1 LLKIHPE
8 NCFQKLSIN
17 SNRLQ
22 QLIWSTLKILKSHFL
37 QAIENRKR
45 LNCVNEKMIVKA
57 PFITRRLHLG
67 LPALWW
73 RCAERRKVSCRG
85 ALTAA
90 PAIGGRRPQSRRHC
104 MPAVAAN
111 PCAPASSS
119 VLGFPA
125 NFLTQ
130 KLGGKIYAGVAAA
143 TSALSQL
150 KRTGRRLS
158 VHPFHLRPLV
168 DNVGVYRCT

>member
-1 LLKIHPE
+1 LQ
-8 NCFQKLSIN
+8 NYLSIATGCN
-17 SNRLQ
+17 NLSGPHLKFPNPTFC
-22 QLIWSTLKILKSHFL
+22 TLSKIK
-37 QAIENRKR
+37 NY
-45 LNCVNEKMIVKA
+45 VNEKMIIKA

-85 ALTAA
+85 ALVAA
-90 PAIGGRRPQSRRHC
+90 PAIGDRRPQSRRHC

-130 KLGGKIYAGVAAA
+130 KLGGTIFAGVAAA